1 MSPGLEFS
9 ISGTHFS
16 RYTVSLWASHHQ
28 PKGRVSLGKK
38 NGEGI
43 QKLTLMHLGD
53 DRKHLVF
60 PSEIGNLY
68 LAHGG
73 WKRREIEGSN

>member
-1 MSPGLEFS
+1 M
-9 ISGTHFS
+9 
-16 RYTVSLWASHHQ
+16 
-28 PKGRVSLGKK
+28 SLGKK

-53 DRKHLVF
+53 DRERLVF
-60 PSEIGNLY
+60 PSEKGNLY

-73 WKRREIEGSN
+73 GRRREMREIN

>member
-1 MSPGLEFS
+1 ML
-9 ISGTHFS
+9 
-16 RYTVSLWASHHQ
+16 
-28 PKGRVSLGKK
+28 LGEK
-38 NGEGI
+38 NAEGI

-53 DRKHLVF
+53 DRKHLGF

-73 WKRREIEGSN
+73 GKRREIERNN

>member
-1 MSPGLEFS
+1 MALLRF
-9 ISGTHFS
+9 SGTHFCTYPFS
-16 RYTVSLWASHHQ
+16 FWGSCHQ
-28 PKGRVSLGKK
+28 PKRGMSLGKK

-53 DRKHLVF
+53 DRERLVF
-60 PSEIGNLY
+60 PSEKGNLY

-73 WKRREIEGSN
+73 GRRREMREIN

>member
-1 MSPGLEFS
+1 MSVG
-9 ISGTHFS
+9 
-16 RYTVSLWASHHQ
+16 Q
-28 PKGRVSLGKK
+28 K

-53 DRKHLVF
+53 DGKHLAF

-73 WKRREIEGSN
+73 GKRREIEGNN

>member
-16 RYTVSLWASHHQ
+16 IYTVSLWASHHQ
-28 PKGRVSLGKK
+28 PKGWMSLGKK

-73 WKRREIEGSN
+73 GKRREIEGNN

>member
-1 MSPGLEFS
+1 ML
-9 ISGTHFS
+9 
-16 RYTVSLWASHHQ
+16 
-28 PKGRVSLGKK
+28 LGEK

-73 WKRREIEGSN
+73 GKRREIEGNN